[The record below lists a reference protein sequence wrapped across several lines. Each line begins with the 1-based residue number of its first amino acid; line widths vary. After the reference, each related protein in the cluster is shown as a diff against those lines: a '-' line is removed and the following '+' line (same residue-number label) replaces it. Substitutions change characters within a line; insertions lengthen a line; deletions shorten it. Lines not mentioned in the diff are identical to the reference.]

1 MQILVFGTVMYI
13 IFVYTYYLPFLN
25 CLIVMELKPKNRS
38 IKSSKLIFQWLH
50 IPIHQPSVCLSVRP
64 PFYIIIEQ
72 NNNWSLYPLSSFPD
86 KSHTCFPR
94 VGRIGGA
101 GCALAP
107 HLLWIYRVRYVFGK
121 YHFFNSCGTP
131 TKICFRLTCKQGG
144 WNWEFRVCSGCFS
157 IPIIWGF
164 IE

>member
-25 CLIVMELKPKNRS
+25 CLIVMELKPQNRS
-38 IKSSKLIFQWLH
+38 INSSKLIFQWLH
-50 IPIHQPSVCLSVRP
+50 IPIHQPSVRLSVRP

-107 HLLWIYRVRYVFGK
+107 HLLWIYREYMWILENVIFLLSNVAPLLKFVSAYTVSRVGGTGGSGFAKGALVSLSFGD
-121 YHFFNSCGTP
+121 
-131 TKICFRLTCKQGG
+131 L
-144 WNWEFRVCSGCFS
+144 
-157 IPIIWGF
+157 
-164 IE
+164 